1 MLREPRGEE
10 NGVGL
15 VITPNVD
22 HVVRLRGNRDFARA
36 YASAE
41 ITVCDGAPLRLYA
54 RLRGHRARRVTGCDI
69 AAAVMAQCD
78 SGQRLFFVVDSE
90 ATASAVRDWARR
102 RALATQVACHVP
114 PYGFETDHAASREL
128 ADAVR
133 AHGTT
138 ILLMGVGAP
147 RSEVFADT
155 WRDHLPPCWVL
166 CVGQAVKVAL
176 GLVRRAPAP
185 FRHLHAEFLWRMAQE
200 PRRLAR
206 RYALGALLFPLAILQ
221 DVAGVFPLP
230 GKSAS

>member
-1 MLREPRGEE
+1 LRQRRSEE
-10 NGVGL
+10 DGVGL

-22 HVVRLRGNRDFARA
+22 HVVRLRRNRDFARA

-41 ITVCDGAPLRLYA
+41 IAVCDGAPLRLYGW
-54 RLRGHRARRVTGCDI
+54 LRGYSVRRVTGCDI
-69 AAAVMAQCD
+69 AAALMAQCD
-78 SGQRLFFVVDSE
+78 AVQRLFFVVDSAE
-90 ATASAVRDWARR
+90 TASSVHEWARCR
-102 RALATQVACHVP
+102 LLGAQVACHVP
-114 PYGFETDHAASREL
+114 RLGFENDPGACRTL

-147 RSEVFADT
+147 RSEVFADA

-166 CVGQAVKVAL
+166 CLGQAVKVAL

-185 FRHLHAEFLWRMAQE
+185 FQRLHVEFLWRLGQE

-206 RYALGALLFPLAILQ
+206 RYALGAVLFPLAILE
-221 DVAGVFPLP
+221 DLAWIFPRP
-230 GKSAS
+230 GRQAP